1 MDWICTCKEKIN
13 NKRMNRNVSG
23 NLEKESYIRIL
34 KPIKTLN
41 SNSTIY
47 NFLILVYDT
56 CIYMYLVTCIIVGVN
71 SL

>member
-1 MDWICTCKEKIN
+1 
-13 NKRMNRNVSG
+13 MNRNVSG

-34 KPIKTLN
+34 KPIKPLN